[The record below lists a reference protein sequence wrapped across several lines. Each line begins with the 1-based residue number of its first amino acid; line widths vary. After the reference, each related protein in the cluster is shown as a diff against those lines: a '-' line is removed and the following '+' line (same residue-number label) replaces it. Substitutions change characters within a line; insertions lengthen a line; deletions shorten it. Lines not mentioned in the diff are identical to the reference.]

1 MASWFETRYALL
13 TMRGYAALGLDRRM
27 PVNPKFTLA
36 ERALARYSPKWSVIA
51 SDGLTFGPQ
60 PVCSRNLWE
69 A

>member
-1 MASWFETRYALL
+1 
-13 TMRGYAALGLDRRM
+13 MRGYAALGLDRRM